1 MPRYQHA
8 SPDLHSDSDSGIVTY
23 ECGPDWIDVRFL
35 SGARYKYTAAS
46 AGMHNIEAMQRLA
59 ERGKGL
65 SAYINEYVHD
75 AYARKWPP
83 RSDT

>member
-1 MPRYQHA
+1 MLQPLKNNMPNYT
-8 SPDLHSDSDSGIVTY
+8 SPNSAILSW
-23 ECGPDWIDVRFL
+23 ECGPDWIDVRFR

-65 SAYINEYVHD
+65 SAFISQHVHD
-75 AYARKWPP
+75 AYARKWEP
-83 RSDT
+83 RT